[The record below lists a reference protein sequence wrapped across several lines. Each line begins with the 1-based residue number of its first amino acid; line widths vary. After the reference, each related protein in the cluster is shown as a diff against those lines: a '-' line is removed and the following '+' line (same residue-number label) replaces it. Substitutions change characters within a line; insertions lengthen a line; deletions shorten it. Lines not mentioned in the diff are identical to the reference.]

1 MRESIAP
8 QPIAEAA
15 TALIAVLDALAA
27 TDATPRLGRRVGREC
42 LAENR
47 DETDSTLVTLALGLR
62 ALQEIDGDEDLL
74 EVPPPPCRSRWTRMG
89 GFSRARRCQR

>member
-27 TDATPRLGRRVGREC
+27 SDATPRLGRRMGREC
-42 LAENR
+42 LIESQ
-47 DETDSTLVTLALGLR
+47 DETDSTLATLALGLH

-74 EVPPPPCRSRWTRMG
+74 EVPPPPCRSRWARMG
-89 GFSRARRCQR
+89 GVSRARRCQR